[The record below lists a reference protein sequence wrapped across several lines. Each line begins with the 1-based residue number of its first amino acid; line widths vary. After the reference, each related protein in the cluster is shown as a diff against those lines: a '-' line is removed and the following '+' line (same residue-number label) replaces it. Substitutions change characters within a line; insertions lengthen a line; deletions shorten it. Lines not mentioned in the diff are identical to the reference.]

1 MLHISGK
8 ELLLSVSPGSH
19 VFHLVNYPANS
30 YHFISSASVTF
41 LFPSHFF
48 CHFTHL
54 YPLHRCLSVWLFTPW
69 KCQLNG
75 AGLVSSA
82 SSKASVSTQGCVPS
96 GMFASF
102 DLSGFT
108 QTGCCLGTRHVQELV
123 FTSHLCSEVRSHGQG
138 RSGGPD
144 SVVNLHTS
152 HDGWVIW
159 R

>member
-1 MLHISGK
+1 MLNISGK

-19 VFHLVNYPANS
+19 VFHLVNYPANP
-30 YHFISSASVTF
+30 SSLYTF
-41 LFPSHFF
+41 CQCYIPPPFPLFFGN
-48 CHFTHL
+48 FTHL

-82 SSKASVSTQGCVPS
+82 SSKALVSTQGCVPT

-152 HDGWVIW
+152 HNG
-159 R
+159 